1 MHIDL
6 AATWAALVGG
16 FSTERRLYHLTG
28 AAGLSDL
35 LVEAWCAR
43 SALNEVSDWQV
54 HALGLQPDLDLQAWL
69 GQRADLHTR
78 LPDGQWHVQS
88 AVVMAATA
96 LDSDGGFSRY
106 RLDLQTWPGLLAHTT
121 RSQAWADRSVPE
133 ILDDIFSHY
142 PGHAAWRYADD
153 VPAHL
158 ARSPFGAVR
167 SWTQQYRETDLA
179 FVQRLLAE
187 EGLVWRFEQDDAA
200 PCGHR
205 LVVLADTA
213 DASSCPE
220 DPSSASPLGG
230 PGLRFHRAAIDEPQ
244 DTLQAWGGQRAFHA
258 SVVTLLGTDYR
269 RKQALASSQPTL
281 GAVGGPQAPLLE
293 AFDQAGPRAFADA
306 AQADRAVELALQ
318 TLEAHEKHWIGT
330 STVRTLTPGT
340 WFALTQSPLDS
351 LAALQPVERRFLV
364 TYLVQA
370 GLNNLPKEA
379 SPSLAGLSGAMAPQP
394 RVDLL
399 APWVDAGLRRQVA
412 ASGHANRLQA
422 TRVTMAWRPRLASGH
437 GERLNPR
444 PTAPGAL
451 QAVVVGPDG
460 SPHASGAD
468 EIHMDHL
475 GRVRVRFDFQGQTG
489 SGPATAQAS
498 TWVRV
503 MQHHAGSSM
512 GLQFIPRIGQEVLVL
527 FQEGD
532 IDRPVVVAAL
542 YDGQGEAGVQPTP
555 GGDDG
560 RQADDSTQ
568 FSLSHD
574 HRPSAQGNRSAGR
587 SPAWHAASAGPS
599 DQAQG
604 GQANAG
610 ALGGFKTQAYGGIG
624 FNQLVLDDTPQQLRL
639 QLASTQHGSQLN
651 LGHLVHQADNH
662 RGSFRGLGFE
672 LRTDAWGAV
681 RAKAGVLLSS
691 HGLAPARPAGDVAS
705 AMALS
710 ERLQRLVAD
719 LDRYTVKA
727 HQDTVRL
734 AAHAGSVKAG
744 QSFIREQAPPLKAL
758 HEVLA
763 TAVDA
768 LRPDQAEQDAIQ
780 RRTAA
785 PGKLPHAGAPVLH
798 LDGQAGLALAA
809 AADLQLAAAET
820 ITLAAGRHTH
830 MASGGHTRLHTGQ
843 AIGVLGGTF
852 APGEG
857 PSGPGLE
864 FITTQRHTDIQAQT
878 DRFELGAKKN
888 TLIESTEGHI
898 DIASP
903 RKISISNTA
912 GANITIEGGGIVVQ
926 CPGTITVLSARRSF
940 LAPSGVSV
948 ALPPMPGGGKFA
960 RQFVLRRAADR
971 QPLAGQ
977 KYRVTLDDGRVF
989 EGISNAAG
997 ETPLA
1002 ESDVMQNARVE
1013 LIYD

>member
-6 AATWAALVGG
+6 AAAWAALVGG
-16 FSTERRLYHLTG
+16 FSTERRLYHLSG
-28 AAGLSDL
+28 GGGLSDL

-43 SALNEVSDWQV
+43 SALNEVSDWQL
-54 HALGLQPDLDLQAWL
+54 HALGVKAELDLQAWL

-78 LPDGQWHVQS
+78 LPDGRWHVQS

-106 RLDLQTWPGLLAHTT
+106 RLDLQAWPGLLAHTR
-121 RSQAWADRSVPE
+121 RSQAWAERTLPE
-133 ILDDIFSHY
+133 ILDDIFAHY

-158 ARSPFGAVR
+158 ARSPFGALR
-167 SWTQQYRETDLA
+167 SWTLQYRETDLA

-200 PCGHR
+200 PMGHR

-213 DASSCPE
+213 DTQSCPE
-220 DPSSASPLGG
+220 DTSSASALGG
-230 PGLRFHRAAIDEPQ
+230 AGLRFHRAAIDEPQ
-244 DTLQAWGGQRAFHA
+244 DTLQAWGGRRQFHA
-258 SVVTLLGTDYR
+258 SVVTQLGTDYR
-269 RKQALASSQPTL
+269 RKQVLSSSQPTL

-293 AFDQAGPRAFADA
+293 HFDHPGPRAFADG
-306 AQADRAVELALQ
+306 AQAARAVELALQ
-318 TLEAHEKHWIGT
+318 TLEAHEKHWLGT
-330 STVRTLTPGT
+330 GTVRSLTPGT
-340 WFALTQSPLDS
+340 WFALTQSPLES

-364 TYLVQA
+364 THLVQA

-379 SPSLAGLSGAMAPQP
+379 SPSLAGLPGAAAPQS
-394 RVDLL
+394 RVDLM

-412 ASGHANRLQA
+412 ASGYANRLHA
-422 TRVTMAWRPRLASGH
+422 TRVAVPWRPHLH
-437 GERLNPR
+437 NEQGERLNPR

-460 SPHASGAD
+460 SAQAQGAD

-475 GRVRVRFDFQGQTG
+475 GRVRVRFDFQGQPG
-489 SGPATAQAS
+489 CGAATAPAS

-527 FQEGD
+527 LQDGD

-555 GGDDG
+555 GGAET
-560 RQADDSTQ
+560 RLADDSSR
-568 FSLSHD
+568 FSHSTD

-599 DQAQG
+599 DQTEG

-672 LRTDAWGAV
+672 LRTDAWGTV

-691 HGLAPARPAGDVAS
+691 HGLAPAQPAGDVAS
-705 AMALS
+705 AIALS
-710 ERLQRLVAD
+710 QRLQQLAAD
-719 LDRYTVKA
+719 LDRYTA
-727 HQDTVRL
+727 PGHQDTVRL
-734 AAHAGSVKAG
+734 AAQVGSVKPG

-768 LRPDQAEQDAIQ
+768 LQPDAALADAQQ
-780 RRTAA
+780 RSAA
-785 PGKLPHAGAPVLH
+785 GKGRLPHVGAPVVH
-798 LDGQAGLALAA
+798 LDGQAGLALTA
-809 AADLQLAAAET
+809 AADVQLAAAET
-820 ITLAAGRHTH
+820 VTLGAGRHTQL
-830 MASGGHTRLHTGQ
+830 ASGGHTRLHTGQ

-852 APGEG
+852 AAGQG

-864 FITTQRHTDIQAQT
+864 FITTQQHTDIQAQSN
-878 DRFELGAKKN
+878 RFELGAKKN
-888 TLIESTEGHI
+888 TLIESTEGHV

-903 RKISISNTA
+903 TKISISNTA

-940 LAPSGVSV
+940 LAPSGVSYPM
-948 ALPPMPGGGKFA
+948 PPLPGGGKFA
-960 RQFVLRRAADR
+960 RQFVLRRATDL

-989 EGISNAAG
+989 EGVSNAAG

-1013 LIYD
+1013 LLYD